1 MLPRALYWSCL
12 ADVHLDRPHADPK
25 GSYAWKAEGCEWIVG
40 NPESVRQI
48 RNDKSAS
55 VRRSSIMPAIGL
67 CSYSDLR
74 APPGVGGL
82 LHRIAIAS
90 HAVPRARPLAC

>member
-1 MLPRALYWSCL
+1 MAS
-12 ADVHLDRPHADPK
+12 ATK
-25 GSYAWKAEGCEWIVG
+25 GT
-40 NPESVRQI
+40 
-48 RNDKSAS
+48 DKSAS
-55 VRRSSIMPAIGL
+55 VLRSSLMPAIGL

-90 HAVPRARPLAC
+90 HAVSTGTPACLSLSPALAL